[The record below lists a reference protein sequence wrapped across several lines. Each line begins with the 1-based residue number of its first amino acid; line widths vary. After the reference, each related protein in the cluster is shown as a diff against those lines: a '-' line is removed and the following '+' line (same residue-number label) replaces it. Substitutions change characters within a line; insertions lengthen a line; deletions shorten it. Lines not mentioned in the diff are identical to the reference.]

1 MITLYTAGPGFGL
14 PDFSPYGMK
23 ADIQLQLADLPYQ
36 KLPGRREDAPKGQIP
51 WIVDEGEIIGDT
63 TFIRAHLEGK
73 YGVDLDAGLSPEQRA
88 QAWAFERM
96 VENQL
101 GWAGAHF
108 RFLKPENFEKGPAHW
123 FDQAPEAMRDGLKA
137 GLLDAVKANI
147 LAVGVGRHNEQEI
160 TWLAERSLN
169 AIAITL
175 GDKPFLY
182 GDRPVGSEA
191 VIFTILATTVNPYFD
206 SPLHEKFAA
215 LPNLVAY
222 VDRMM
227 DRFYPE
233 HAARMAA

>member
-14 PDFSPYGMK
+14 PEVSPYGMK
-23 ADIQLQLADLPYQ
+23 TEIQLQLADLAYE
-36 KLPGRREDAPKGQIP
+36 KFAGRREDAPKGQVP
-51 WIVDEGEIIGDT
+51 WIVDGGETIGDS

-101 GWAGAHF
+101 GWTGAHF
-108 RFLKPENFEKGPAHW
+108 RFLKAENFEKGPAHW
-123 FDQAPEAMRDGLKA
+123 FDQAPEAMREPLKA
-137 GLLDAVKANI
+137 GLIEAVKANI
-147 LAVGVGRHNEQEI
+147 LAVGVGRHNDEEI

-169 AIAITL
+169 AIAIAL
-175 GDKPFLY
+175 GDKPFLF

-191 VIFTILATTVNPYFD
+191 AVFSILATTMNPYFD
-206 SPLHEKFAA
+206 SPLHEKYAA

-227 DRFYPE
+227 ARFYPE
-233 HAARMAA
+233 HRAMAA

>member
-23 ADIQLQLADLPYQ
+23 ADIQLQLSDLPYQ

-51 WIVDEGEIIGDT
+51 WIVDDGEVIGDT

-73 YGVDLDAGLSPEQRA
+73 YGIDLDAGLTLEQRA

-101 GWAGAHF
+101 GWTSAHF

-123 FDQAPEAMRDGLKA
+123 FDQVPEPMRETLRNSV
-137 GLLDAVKANI
+137 LEAVRANI
-147 LAVGVGRHNEQEI
+147 LAVGVGRHNDEEI
-160 TWLAERSLN
+160 VWLGERSLT
-169 AIAITL
+169 AIAVTL

-191 VIFTILATTVNPYFD
+191 VVFTILATVMNPFFD
-206 SPLHEKFAA
+206 CPLRRKAEAMPA
-215 LPNLVAY
+215 LVAY
-222 VDRMM
+222 VERMM
-227 DRFYPE
+227 QRFYPE
-233 HAARMAA
+233 HVRMAA